1 MASFGSLSQNPFE
14 TAWEQGK
21 SVGRTVGKTVQQQ
34 SKQWSSMANGQVLGT
49 LVSTDPRVD
58 SSPQNA
64 KDFQQE
70 LQGQKKP
77 TQAASLSD
85 PFGMQNHQQTQV
97 KLADTRAKLQLLKQ
111 QHTATYFNPTFNS
124 RKHEVAQQQEEQK
137 KVQEQRVDFAKKEEE
152 KRKKFNFNALTQST
166 HRTETFRGAS
176 G

>member
-1 MASFGSLSQNPFE
+1 MASFGSLSQSPFE

-49 LVSTDPRVD
+49 PVSTDPRTD
-58 SSPQNA
+58 SSPQTH

-77 TQAASLSD
+77 TQAADLSD
-85 PFGMQNHQQTQV
+85 PFGMQNHRNTQV
-97 KLADTRAKLQLLKQ
+97 QLADTRAKLKQ
-111 QHTATYFNPTFNS
+111 HMATYFEPTFTS
-124 RKHEVAQQQEEQK
+124 RKHEVKQQQEEQK
-137 KVQEQRVDFAKKEEE
+137 KVQEERVDFAKKEEDR
-152 KRKKFNFNALTQST
+152 RKKFNFNALTQST
-166 HRTETFRGAS
+166 HRTETFRGSS